1 MQEQDVEDSSRT
13 DFKVRSIRRGIEVL
27 QAINKLGSGRLVD
40 IAGATNI
47 PYPTVCRIVETL
59 EDINLIEREQGR
71 RYYRPTALVQSLA
84 LGFQEGDQLVRAA
97 QPIISE
103 LCNNVGWP
111 ITIGTRVGNAMMI
124 RASTHRE
131 TTLTYKI
138 YYPGYTL
145 PLLESA
151 IGKATVSFCS
161 DCERSD
167 IRKSLRKSEVNDP
180 LTSLYLHDEAAF
192 VEPYRAAGYA
202 YHSDSES
209 IKNPKKTASLSVPIF
224 RNGIMKGAL
233 GLVYFSTAMGTQDA
247 ADKYL
252 ELMQTAAGDIERSI

>member
-1 MQEQDVEDSSRT
+1 M
-13 DFKVRSIRRGIEVL
+13 EVL

-40 IAGATNI
+40 IAELTDI

-71 RYYRPTALVQSLA
+71 RYYRPTPLVQSLA
-84 LGFQEGDQLVRAA
+84 LGFQESDQLVRAG
-97 QPIISE
+97 QPIISA
-103 LCNNVGWP
+103 LCQKVGWP

-145 PLLESA
+145 PLLESS

-167 IRKSLRKSEVNDP
+167 IRKSLRKSQANDP

-192 VEPYRAAGYA
+192 IEPYRAVGYA
-202 YHSDSES
+202 YHTGAERM
-209 IKNPKKTASLSVPIF
+209 KNPEKTSSLSVPIYI
-224 RNGIMKGAL
+224 NGVMKGAL

-247 ADKYL
+247 AEKYL
-252 ELMQTAAGDIERSI
+252 EAMQKAAGDIERSF